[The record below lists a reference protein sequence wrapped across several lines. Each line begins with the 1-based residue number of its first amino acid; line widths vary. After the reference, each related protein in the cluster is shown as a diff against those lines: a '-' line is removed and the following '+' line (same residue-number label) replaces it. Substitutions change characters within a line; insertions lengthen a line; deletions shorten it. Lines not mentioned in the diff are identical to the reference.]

1 VTEPEQDFRSRPAS
15 VAAARRFVADALL
28 RARVADELID
38 RATLLVSELVTASVL
53 NAAGGLRVRVLVGD
67 GVRVEVRDRSP
78 SLPIAP
84 DRTGAPRLGLYL
96 LDALATEWGWEPGPE
111 GKCVWFEL
119 G

>member
-1 VTEPEQDFRSRPAS
+1 MTQLDQDFRSRPAS
-15 VAAARRFVADALL
+15 VAAARRFVGDALL
-28 RARVADELID
+28 RADVEDEVID
-38 RATLLVSELVTASVL
+38 RSTLLVSELVTASVL
-53 NAAGGLRVRVLVGD
+53 HAAGGVRVRVLVHP

-78 SLPIAP
+78 SLPMAP

-96 LDALATEWGWEPGPE
+96 LDALAGAWGWEPEPE